1 MSCLRVED
9 LSISFGGLKAVQ
21 DLSFSVEPGEIRG
34 LIGPNGAG
42 KTTVLNLISGIY
54 KEDRGK
60 VFLNETDV
68 TAKASYH
75 RARMGL
81 ARTFQ
86 SPHFL
91 ERATAEENMRLG
103 LDLRD
108 QIGFFRSFLGKRGS
122 DFYQEIEKL
131 LAIAEIQ
138 LDWNS
143 DITALPYGM
152 QKRLELVRAM
162 LSAPKVILVDEPAAG
177 LNDHE
182 LQCSVNLMQYAAKQG
197 VGIVLIEHKMDMV
210 MSVCHRIVVLNFGQ
224 KIADG
229 TPKQVSADEQVIE
242 AYLGKA
248 GE

>member
-1 MSCLRVED
+1 
-9 LSISFGGLKAVQ
+9 
-21 DLSFSVEPGEIRG
+21 
-34 LIGPNGAG
+34 
-42 KTTVLNLISGIY
+42 
-54 KEDRGK
+54 
-60 VFLNETDV
+60 
-68 TAKASYH
+68 
-75 RARMGL
+75 
-81 ARTFQ
+81 
-86 SPHFL
+86 
-91 ERATAEENMRLG
+91 
-103 LDLRD
+103 
-108 QIGFFRSFLGKRGS
+108 
-122 DFYQEIEKL
+122 
-131 LAIAEIQ
+131 
-138 LDWNS
+138 
-143 DITALPYGM
+143 
-152 QKRLELVRAM
+152 M